1 VRKRA
6 EFGGVAESELVER
19 VERLIA
25 PSLADMGYAVV
36 RIMLTGQQR
45 LTLQIMAERT
55 DGRGMTVDD
64 CADISRVVSALLDV
78 EDPLHGAYTLEV
90 SSPGLDRPLVK
101 PGDFARFAGHVAK
114 VETRRPIDGRRR
126 FRGTLVEAT
135 ERAVRIG
142 IEGSVVE
149 LPFEAIE
156 KAKLVITDALIAQ
169 TMKQAESARK

>member
-1 VRKRA
+1 MA
-6 EFGGVAESELVER
+6 GSELADR

-25 PSLADMGYAVV
+25 PSLEDMGYAVV
-36 RIMLTGQQR
+36 RVRLTGQGR
-45 LTLQIMAERT
+45 PILQIMAERA

-78 EDPLHGAYTLEV
+78 EDPVRGPYTLEV
-90 SSPGLDRPLVK
+90 SSPGIDRPLVK
-101 PGDFARFAGHVAK
+101 PHDFARFAGHVARI
-114 VETRRPIDGRRR
+114 ETKRPIDGRKR

-135 ERAVRIG
+135 ERSVRMG
-142 IEGSVVE
+142 VDDGVVE

>member
-1 VRKRA
+1 MA
-6 EFGGVAESELVER
+6 GSELADR

-25 PSLADMGYAVV
+25 PSLEDMGYAVV
-36 RIMLTGQQR
+36 RVMMTGQSR
-45 LTLQIMAERT
+45 PTLQIMAERA

-78 EDPLHGAYTLEV
+78 EDPLRGAYTLEI
-90 SSPGLDRPLVK
+90 SSPGIDRPLVK
-101 PGDFARFAGHVAK
+101 PHDFARFAGHVAK
-114 VETRRPIDGRRR
+114 VETRRPIEGRKR
-126 FRGTLVEAT
+126 FRGTLVET
-135 ERAVRIG
+135 TDRGVRMG
-142 IEGSVVE
+142 VEGGEVE